1 MTGVR
6 SFFRTF
12 LLTALTT
19 GIPAGLYYWFRF
31 GSEKRLSSALWSGV
45 IAGFLIG
52 FVAAVVS
59 WVRQNK
65 VAKSPPVLT
74 DEVLLRKER
83 ANYDGM
89 GGWLYLTDR
98 RLFFEGYP
106 TDEIAPEVSTLFD
119 HYHGDEVAHE
129 VSISI
134 YQISEAVISQHLGG
148 IIGLLDVVLTD
159 GTTKHFGTEDLAG
172 WVNDISTVRQN
183 YLDTPRSENQRL
195 FQ

>member
-1 MTGVR
+1 M
-6 SFFRTF
+6 
-12 LLTALTT
+12 
-19 GIPAGLYYWFRF
+19 
-31 GSEKRLSSALWSGV
+31 
-45 IAGFLIG
+45 
-52 FVAAVVS
+52 
-59 WVRQNK
+59 
-65 VAKSPPVLT
+65 T

>member
-1 MTGVR
+1 MTDLK
-6 SFFRTF
+6 SFLRTF
-12 LLTALTT
+12 LLTGLLT
-19 GIPAGLYYWFRF
+19 GIPVGLYWGFRP
-31 GSEKRLSSALWSGV
+31 GSAYSLSSALWSG
-45 IAGFLIG
+45 IIGGLLIG
-52 FVAAVVS
+52 SVAAVVS

-65 VAKSPPVLT
+65 VAKNPPVLT
-74 DEVLLRKER
+74 DEVLCRKGR

-89 GGWLYLTDR
+89 TGWLYLTDR

-106 TDEIAPEVSTLFD
+106 TDEIAPEVTTLFE
-119 HYHGDEVAHE
+119 HYHRDETAHE
-129 VSISI
+129 VSIPI